1 MILNN
6 ENIKVEAFPELD
18 TIKQR
23 KDEKN
28 HRKMWIIENCLLCFI
43 FILPLLGFILGHYS
57 SEKYRLVILLLTAIV
72 FVVSIWCF
80 IRFKKKLNSLSIHS
94 SEVYG
99 DVNSYRRIWKDIE
112 NSIKTGNAK
121 VKLKKSNKSGDFT
134 KLKISYLNENDV
146 FCKEKFWLKDVYY
159 KDSPDDRITI
169 SFYSTEEKDWTPF
182 EDNEYV
188 SITLPISYLYKKE
201 EDDEI
206 EKEANKTKGEE

>member
-6 ENIKVEAFPELD
+6 ENIKVETFPEVD

-23 KDEKN
+23 EDEKN
-28 HRKMWIIENCLLCFI
+28 HRKMRIIENCLLCFI

-57 SEKYRLVILLLTAIV
+57 SEKYRLVILMLIAIV

-80 IRFKKKLNSLSIHS
+80 IRFKKKNNSLSIHS
-94 SEVYG
+94 SEAYG

-121 VKLKKSNKSGDFT
+121 VKLKRSNKSGDFT

-159 KDSPDDRITI
+159 KDTPDDRITI

-188 SITLPISYLYKKE
+188 SITLPISYLYEKE
-201 EDDEI
+201 EKDKMMDNKVEGDE
-206 EKEANKTKGEE
+206 

>member
-43 FILPLLGFILGHYS
+43 FILPLLGLILGHYF

-72 FVVSIWCF
+72 FVVSILCF
-80 IRFKKKLNSLSIHS
+80 IRFKKKINSLSIHS

-121 VKLKKSNKSGDFT
+121 VKLKRSNKSGDFT
-134 KLKISYLNENDV
+134 KLKISYLNENDI

-182 EDNEYV
+182 ENNEYV

-206 EKEANKTKGEE
+206 EKEANKTKGDE

>member
-6 ENIKVEAFPELD
+6 ENIKVETFPEVD

-28 HRKMWIIENCLLCFI
+28 HRKMWIIEKCLLCFI
-43 FILPLLGFILGHYS
+43 FFLLLLGFTLRHYS

-80 IRFKKKLNSLSIHS
+80 IRFKKKINSLSIHS
-94 SEVYG
+94 SEAYG

-121 VKLKKSNKSGDFT
+121 IKLKRSNKSGDFT

-182 EDNEYV
+182 ENNEYV

-206 EKEANKTKGEE
+206 EKEANKTKGDE